1 MAVLQRVAPAVAHP
15 TFHPAYMPPPRPA
28 YQPPRVITREI
39 VRNVYQPP
47 RTIERDIYHTNTVY
61 VNRGWSPEQ
70 RRTFEEGARRRRYEE
85 LMREG
90 RMSAEVAAAQA
101 QAYAAQQALQQQQ
114 LQAQQAILNPQSQQ
128 PATSPGSPA
137 ADLSPQQDA
146 AAAPQDGGAGADADG
161 AGNAHKPKH
170 LLMFVGLAAV
180 AGVAGYM
187 MLKKKKG
194 KKASHSS
201 AE

>member
-47 RTIERDIYHTNTVY
+47 RTIY
-61 VNRGWSPEQ
+61 VNRGWTPEQ

-114 LQAQQAILNPQSQQ
+114 LQAQQAILNPQVQQ

-146 AAAPQDGGAGADADG
+146 AAAPSDGGAGADADG

-194 KKASHSS
+194 KKAHAS